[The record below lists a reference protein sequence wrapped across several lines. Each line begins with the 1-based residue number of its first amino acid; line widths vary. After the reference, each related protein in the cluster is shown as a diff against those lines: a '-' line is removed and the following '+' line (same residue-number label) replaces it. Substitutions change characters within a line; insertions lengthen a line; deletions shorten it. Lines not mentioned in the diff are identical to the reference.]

1 LLQDSATAAH
11 IIPLLIMSRGGG
23 ELELAGVNVLSWS
36 LLTRDEL
43 LGTLVIICPPRR
55 GAGTP
60 FRLAGGL
67 ALKQTG
73 LVPLD
78 HAAQRVTPLRDTT
91 EKPTI

>member
-43 LGTLVIICPPRR
+43 LGTLVIICPLV
-55 GAGTP
+55 AV
-60 FRLAGGL
+60 
-67 ALKQTG
+67 
-73 LVPLD
+73 LVPPFALP
-78 HAAQRVTPLRDTT
+78 AGSP
-91 EKPTI
+91 